1 MTSREVSFVV
11 TEEYRAWIENIKQ
24 KIRQSQI
31 KASVKVNY
39 AMLDL
44 YWDIGRDIVIKQKT
58 AKWGDSFLPAMS
70 KDLKKIISEY
80 VGFLLFRICKPNGY
94 DRKIGKNA
102 FRGDIIS
109 ELFINAKAFRKH
121 YSMCRKQWTTGG
133 ADRY

>member
-70 KDLKKIISEY
+70 KDLKKNISEY
-80 VGFLLFRICKPNGY
+80 VGFFCSEFKKYSLLV
-94 DRKIGKNA
+94 
-102 FRGDIIS
+102 
-109 ELFINAKAFRKH
+109 
-121 YSMCRKQWTTGG
+121 
-133 ADRY
+133 